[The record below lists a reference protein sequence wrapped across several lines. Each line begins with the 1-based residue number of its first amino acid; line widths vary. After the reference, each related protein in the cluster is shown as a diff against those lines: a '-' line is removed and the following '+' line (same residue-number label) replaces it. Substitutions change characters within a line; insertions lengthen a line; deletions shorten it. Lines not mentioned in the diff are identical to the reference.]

1 MYEYEISSLR
11 VIDGDTITATV
22 DLGFGVHKKETFR
35 LYGINAPETRGPE
48 KAEGIRATKALR
60 MMATTPGTTI
70 RTIKRVN
77 RRGET
82 LESQGKF
89 GRYLAILVL
98 CSGKS
103 LNDWMVESGH
113 AVRSNY

>member
-11 VIDGDTITATV
+11 IIDGDTITATV

-35 LYGINAPETRGPE
+35 LYGINAPETRGSE
-48 KAEGIRATKALR
+48 KEAGIRATKALR

-70 RTIKRVN
+70 KTIKRVN

-82 LESQGKF
+82 LESQGKY
-89 GRYLAILVL
+89 GRYLAVLVL
-98 CSGKS
+98 RNGKS
-103 LNDWMVESGH
+103 LNEWMVDTGH
-113 AVRSNY
+113 AVKADY